1 MLFSFS
7 ALHLKVKTIMSI
19 VILTTLMGTSDLK
32 IGLLLQTCV
41 NWPVKCLFHWLLVV
55 KLLLNGN
62 IQTELAACDGG
73 SSQAAS
79 SV

>member
-1 MLFSFS
+1 
-7 ALHLKVKTIMSI
+7 
-19 VILTTLMGTSDLK
+19 MGTSDLK

-41 NWPVKCLFHWLLVV
+41 NWLVKCLFHWLLVV